1 MKWFFSFS
9 IGALVT
15 TAGTPA
21 PKGSAYVDTFLGVE
35 IEEYKVKITGL
46 NGGYGSSIS
55 TGALFTTKGT
65 AALGD
70 VFVYSIGAFVTTC
83 YSSSLLSTD
92 IG

>member
-9 IGALVT
+9 IGDLVT
-15 TAGTPA
+15 TAGNPA

-35 IEEYKVKITGL
+35 IEEYKVTVTGL
-46 NGGYGSSIS
+46 NGGCGSSIS

-70 VFVYSIGAFVTTC
+70 GFVY
-83 YSSSLLSTD
+83 
-92 IG
+92 